1 MVDNIFKK
9 IKIIVKVKVQTYE
22 IIEVEKE
29 AILIEKDE

>member
-9 IKIIVKVKVQTYE
+9 IKIIVKVKVQTDE